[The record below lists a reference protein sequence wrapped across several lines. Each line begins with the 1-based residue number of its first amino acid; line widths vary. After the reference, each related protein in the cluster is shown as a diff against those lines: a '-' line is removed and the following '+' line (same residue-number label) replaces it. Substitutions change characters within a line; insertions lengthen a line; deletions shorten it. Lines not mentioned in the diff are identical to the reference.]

1 MSADAKLFVI
11 NAKRSDCVEL
21 CDYITGNETFFF
33 NRKREGKNYITYV
46 YVGKNLSGKKS
57 NAVFSAEIEEWV

>member
-1 MSADAKLFVI
+1 M
-11 NAKRSDCVEL
+11 RH
-21 CDYITGNETFFF
+21 FF
-33 NRKREGKNYITYV
+33 NQKRGGENYITYV